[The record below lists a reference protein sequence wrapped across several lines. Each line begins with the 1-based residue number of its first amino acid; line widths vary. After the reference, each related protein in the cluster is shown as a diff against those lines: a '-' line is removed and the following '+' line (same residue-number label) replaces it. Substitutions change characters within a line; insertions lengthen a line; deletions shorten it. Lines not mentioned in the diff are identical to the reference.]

1 MTKLGDVRILMPR
14 SVSLCTRNSLPIN
27 GQGVF
32 GFANRKP
39 ANAYDASFPTENSA
53 NAYDVSFA

>member
-1 MTKLGDVRILMPR
+1 MGKEF
-14 SVSLCTRNSLPIN
+14 
-27 GQGVF
+27 F

-53 NAYDVSFA
+53 NAYDVSFAKAKLSGGEKDE

>member
-14 SVSLCTRNSLPIN
+14 SVSLCTRNSLPTN
-27 GQGVF
+27 GKEFF

-39 ANAYDASFPTENSA
+39 ANAYDASFPSETQLMLTM
-53 NAYDVSFA
+53 